1 MQLDKIS
8 LKALRKLYKAP
19 MAEEEYRAVLGWAE
33 KDQFNEVDSFL
44 RKNKLV
50 KRVIISGVEDG
61 AGGYVDGT
69 IVSRYEIMLD
79 GRKAVEQYRLAGMA
93 AVCNCL
99 RDFLQTIFPFLPL

>member
-1 MQLDKIS
+1 MS
-8 LKALRKLYKAP
+8 LKVLKRLYNAP
-19 MAEEEYRAVLGWAE
+19 MAEEEYKAVLGWTE

-50 KRVIISGVEDG
+50 KRVIVSGVEDG

-69 IVSRYEIMLD
+69 VVSRYEIMLD
-79 GRKAVEQYRLAGMA
+79 GKKAVEQNQSAGMA
-93 AVCNCL
+93 VACNCL

>member
-33 KDQFNEVDSFL
+33 NDQFNEVDSFL

-50 KRVIISGVEDG
+50 KRVIVSGVEDG

-69 IVSRYEIMLD
+69 VVSRYEIMLD
-79 GRKAVEQYRLAGMA
+79 GKTAVEQNQSAGMA
-93 AVCNCL
+93 VAWNCL
-99 RDFLQTIFPFLPL
+99 KDFLQTIFPFLPL

>member
-33 KDQFNEVDSFL
+33 KDQFNEVDFFL

-69 IVSRYEIMLD
+69 VVSQYEIMLD